1 MKERDLHMT
10 RSQKVALLK
19 TLSSDRILHADLF
32 YDILEECGDLKFN
45 YYDYATTHPID
56 CRQELLRLLTADYDT
71 CSALLTMLLREDHFS
86 NGSFGE
92 RQRNGEVKPIVDRMI
107 SFPEAQEK
115 PSIKLFS
122 EKAIENLNGY
132 YVYALIDPRNNQ
144 VFYIGKG
151 TGNRVFSH
159 EIESGKSQKS
169 EKAKF
174 QKIREI
180 ETSGQSVKR
189 VIINWGMTEAESFA
203 AEASLINL
211 MGFLSSDTLSNE
223 VAGHHVHEAV
233 SVEDF
238 EIMYGAEHLQP
249 ENIQHSIMVIKINK
263 RYRRDMTA
271 AELYDVVRGIWR
283 ASLSSIKRRKV
294 EYVFGVYNQLIVA
307 VYKPDEWHYVHEMID
322 VPREEELEAELMD
335 QVGDRVYFVCKDY
348 EHLDNNQKFYLHK
361 SIADLKV
368 NQASQNPVSYL
379 APFES

>member
-1 MKERDLHMT
+1 MQT
-10 RSQKVALLK
+10 SQKIALLQ

-56 CRQELLRLLTADYDT
+56 CRQELRRLPTADYDT
-71 CSALLTMLLREDHFS
+71 CCALLTMLLREDHFS

-107 SFPEAQEK
+107 SLLEAQEK

-122 EKAIENLNGY
+122 EKAIEHLNGF

-169 EKAKF
+169 EKAKL

-180 ETSGQSVKR
+180 EASGHSAKR
-189 VIINWGMTEAESFA
+189 VIVNWGMTEAEAFT

-211 MGFLSSDTLSNE
+211 MGFLSADALTNA
-223 VAGHHVHEAV
+223 VAGHHVHEAL

-238 EIMYGAEHLQP
+238 EIMYGAERLQP
-249 ENIQHSIMVIKINK
+249 EDIRHSIMVIKINK
-263 RYRRDMTA
+263 RYRRDMGA

-283 ASLSSIKRRKV
+283 ASLNSIQKRKIK
-294 EYVFGVYNQLIVA
+294 YVFAVYNQLIVA

-322 VPREEELEAELMD
+322 VPRMEELDEVSLK
-335 QVGDRVYFVCKDY
+335 QHKDRVYFICNDY
-348 EHLDNNQKFYLHK
+348 ECLDNNQKFYLHK

-379 APFES
+379 APFNG

>member
-1 MKERDLHMT
+1 
-10 RSQKVALLK
+10 
-19 TLSSDRILHADLF
+19 
-32 YDILEECGDLKFN
+32 
-45 YYDYATTHPID
+45 
-56 CRQELLRLLTADYDT
+56 
-71 CSALLTMLLREDHFS
+71 MLLREDHFS

>member
-1 MKERDLHMT
+1 MT

-19 TLSSDRILHADLF
+19 TLSSDRVLQAELF
-32 YDILEECGDLKFN
+32 YDIMEECGDLKFN

-56 CRQELLRLLTADYDT
+56 CRQELLRLPAADYDT
-71 CSALLTMLLREDHFS
+71 CCALLTMLLREDHFS

-92 RQRNGEVKPIVDRMI
+92 RQRNGEVKPIIDRMI
-107 SFPEAQEK
+107 TLIEATEK

-122 EKAIENLNGY
+122 EKAIEHLNGF

-169 EKAKF
+169 EKAKL

-180 ETSGQSVKR
+180 EASGQLVKR
-189 VIINWGMTEAESFA
+189 VIVNWGMTEAEAFA

-211 MGFLSSDTLSNE
+211 MGFLSADALTNA
-223 VAGHHVHEAV
+223 VAGHHVHEAL

-238 EIMYGAEHLQP
+238 EIMHGAEHLQP
-249 ENIQHSIMVIKINK
+249 EDIQHSIMVIKINK
-263 RYRRDMTA
+263 RYRRDMST

-283 ASLSSIKRRKV
+283 ASLNSIKRRKV

-322 VPREEELEAELMD
+322 VPREEELEAEMMD
-335 QVGDRVYFVCKDY
+335 QVGDRVYFICKDY
-348 EHLDNNQKFYLHK
+348 EQLDNNQKFYLHK

-368 NQASQNPVSYL
+368 NQASQNPISYL
-379 APFES
+379 APFKS

>member
-1 MKERDLHMT
+1 MQT
-10 RSQKVALLK
+10 SQKIVLLQ

-56 CRQELLRLLTADYDT
+56 CRQELRRLPTADYDT
-71 CSALLTMLLREDHFS
+71 CCALLTMLLREDHFS
-86 NGSFGE
+86 NGSFVE

-107 SFPEAQEK
+107 SLLEAQEK

-122 EKAIENLNGY
+122 EKAIEHLNGF

-144 VFYIGKG
+144 VFYIGKV

-169 EKAKF
+169 EKAKL

-180 ETSGQSVKR
+180 EASGHSAKR
-189 VIINWGMTEAESFA
+189 VIVNWGMTEAEAFT

-211 MGFLSSDTLSNE
+211 MVFLSADALTNA
-223 VAGHHVHEAV
+223 VAGHHVHEAL

-238 EIMYGAEHLQP
+238 EIMYGAERLQP
-249 ENIQHSIMVIKINK
+249 EDIRHSIMVIKINK
-263 RYRRDMTA
+263 RYRRDMSS

-283 ASLSSIKRRKV
+283 ASLNSVKRRRV

-322 VPREEELEAELMD
+322 VPREEELEAEIMD
-335 QVGDRVYFVCKDY
+335 QIKDRIYFICKDY
-348 EHLDNNQKFYLHK
+348 ESLDSNQEFYLHK

-368 NQASQNPVSYL
+368 NQASQNPISYL
-379 APFES
+379 SPTSY

>member
-1 MKERDLHMT
+1 MQT
-10 RSQKVALLK
+10 SQKIALLQ

-56 CRQELLRLLTADYDT
+56 CRQELRRLPTADYDT
-71 CSALLTMLLREDHFS
+71 CCALLTMLLREDHFS

-107 SFPEAQEK
+107 SLLEAQEK

-122 EKAIENLNGY
+122 EKAIAHLNGF
-132 YVYALIDPRNNQ
+132 YVYALIDPRNSQ

-169 EKAKF
+169 EKAKL

-180 ETSGQSVKR
+180 EASGHSAKR
-189 VIINWGMTEAESFA
+189 VIVNWGMTEAEAFT

-211 MGFLSSDTLSNE
+211 MGFLSADALTNA
-223 VAGHHVHEAV
+223 VAGHHVHEAL

-238 EIMYGAEHLQP
+238 EIMYGAERLQP
-249 ENIQHSIMVIKINK
+249 EDIRHSIMVIKINK
-263 RYRRDMTA
+263 RYRRDMGA

-283 ASLSSIKRRKV
+283 ASLNSIQKRKIK
-294 EYVFGVYNQLIVA
+294 YVFAVYNQLIVA

-322 VPREEELEAELMD
+322 VPRMEELDEVSLK
-335 QVGDRVYFVCKDY
+335 QHKDRVYFICNDY
-348 EHLDNNQKFYLHK
+348 ECLDNNQKFYLHK

-368 NQASQNPVSYL
+368 NQASQNPISYL
-379 APFES
+379 SPTSY

>member
-1 MKERDLHMT
+1 MNA
-10 RSQKVALLK
+10 SQKIALLK
-19 TLSSDRILHADLF
+19 SLSSDRVLRTEFF
-32 YDILEECGDLKFN
+32 YETLEECGDLKFN
-45 YYDYATTHPID
+45 YHNYATTHPID
-56 CRQELLRLLTADYDT
+56 CRQELMRLPTADYDT
-71 CSALLTMLLREDHFS
+71 CCALLTMLLREDHFS

-92 RQRNGEVKPIVDRMI
+92 RQRNGEVKPIVDKMI
-107 SFPEAQEK
+107 TLLEAQEK
-115 PSIKLFS
+115 PPIKLFS

-169 EKAKF
+169 EKAKL

-180 ETSGQSVKR
+180 EASGQSVKR
-189 VIINWGMTEAESFA
+189 VIVNWGMTETEAFA

-211 MGFLSSDTLSNE
+211 MGFLSANTLTNA
-223 VAGHHVHEAV
+223 VAGHHVHEAL

-249 ENIQHSIMVIKINK
+249 EDIQHSIMVIKINK
-263 RYRRDMTA
+263 RYHRDMTA
-271 AELYDVVRGIWR
+271 VELYDVVRGIWR
-283 ASLSSIKRRKV
+283 ASLNSIKRRKV

-322 VPREEELEAELMD
+322 VPRQEELEAEIMD
-335 QVGDRVYFVCKDY
+335 QVGDRVYFICKDY

-379 APFES
+379 APFNS